1 MNRIIYKNSYD
12 IYLNNISTIYFYD
25 DIYITSYYYKNPK
38 YTLEQSLNNIS
49 IDSYINYANNI
60 LDNEMLNNLNNCLH
74 LDIKKII
81 DIYSI
86 HFISKKLRDDIFK
99 LCDNIIL
106 KENDTVKYNTDIN
119 LDDKYFSKIC
129 KYNYKYITNSYGN
142 KISLYRDN
150 ICNNLIDEVI
160 FNYRPNILIDN
171 DNKFYIN
178 KPIKKIELYDIS
190 YI

>member
-1 MNRIIYKNSYD
+1 MNRIIYKNPCN
-12 IYLNNISTIYFYD
+12 IYLNNISTNYFYD
-25 DIYITSYYYKNPK
+25 DIYISPYYYKEPK
-38 YTLEQSLNNIS
+38 YSLNQSLNNIS

-60 LDNEMLNNLNNCLH
+60 LDNEMLNNLNDCLH

-99 LCDNIIL
+99 LCDNIII
-106 KENDTVKYNTDIN
+106 KENNNIKYNTFIN
-119 LDDKYFSKIC
+119 LNDKYFSKIY
-129 KYNYKYITNSYGN
+129 KHKYKYITNSYGN
-142 KISLYRDN
+142 MISLYRDN

-160 FNYRPNILIDN
+160 FNYRPNILTD

-178 KPIKKIELYDIS
+178 KPLKKIELYDIS